1 MSRLFAV
8 VLPCAVS
15 LFANAALADSHEEK
29 IREFLPAFE
38 SALMDEGVV
47 RTLRNY
53 NAIRRDMT
61 QADIDGW
68 ERIWQAEL
76 DSNNRPLITGVVRNI
91 AALRMSR
98 VMRETGGIIQKINLL
113 DERGVSVA
121 QTEVFPTI
129 RQNSTAQLINVALT
143 GPKILS
149 VSEPAFDGT
158 GYTRQFEVVVPV
170 FDPGTDALIGSA
182 ILVIDADA
190 LDEAYPDR
198 SF

>member
-1 MSRLFAV
+1 MSRVFAV
-8 VLPCAVS
+8 ALSLAVS
-15 LFANAALADSHEEK
+15 LSANVALADSHEEK
-29 IREFLPAFE
+29 IKKFLPAVE

-53 NAIRRDMT
+53 NATRRDMT
-61 QADIDGW
+61 QSDIDGW

-76 DSNNRPLITGVVRNI
+76 GSNNRPLITGVVRNI
-91 AALRMSR
+91 TALRMSR
-98 VMRETGGIIQKINLL
+98 VMRGTGGIILKINLL
-113 DERGVSVA
+113 DARGVSVA

-143 GPKILS
+143 GPKILT
-149 VSEPAFDGT
+149 VSELDFDGE
-158 GYTRQFEVVVPV
+158 GYTRQFEVLVPV
-170 FDPGTDALIGSA
+170 IDPETDALIGSA
-182 ILVIDADA
+182 ILVVDADA